1 MSQDK
6 LAALL
11 QVSEGNINTEILFSI
26 NLPSHILAKYQNLRN
41 SLLNSSEFSL
51 PKFETC
57 YSPRLSNSL
66 KFSYLKFSK
75 HCLVSMQHLHDKTV
89 LLINSFNFPNL
100 SSHSHLINKD
110 FRDIGNNE
118 DQVKD
123 LTELTDEVK
132 AFERKIN
139 ENLET
144 IKVGISG
151 FLNKVTSDAG
161 MRNQQSVP
169 GSPVLGNDF
178 GGRAG
183 DEKIR
188 LELMELKRENE
199 ELKRQFEIKIASAR
213 ENWELELD
221 SIKNTFEGNI
231 KDLVEKH
238 DKDIIILNKDNK
250 QTLDACKR
258 KFQNIID
265 KLKDEKNELN
275 DKILVFTAKNSE
287 ESNFTE
293 KIMNQLDEL
302 FERFMMKETRCVVS
316 GMKEKIMMRLDSL
329 TKYFESINQKSYHV
343 KPNKKS
349 FNLKEKLIENNIVL
363 KEFEEARSKL
373 MQHFLES
380 PKNNKI
386 KSNTT
391 RF

>member
-11 QVSEGNINTEILFSI
+11 QVSEGKLQTEILFSI

-41 SLLNSSEFSL
+41 SLLNSSDFSL

-66 KFSYLKFSK
+66 KLSYLKFSK
-75 HCLVSMQHLHDKTV
+75 HCLISMQHIHDKTV

-110 FRDIGNNE
+110 FADIGKNE

-123 LTELTDEVK
+123 LTELTDEVE

-151 FLNKVTSDAG
+151 FLNKAAGDAG
-161 MRNQQSVP
+161 IRSHQSIA
-169 GSPVLGNDF
+169 GSPLLGNDL
-178 GGRAG
+178 GIRVG
-183 DEKIR
+183 DEKGR
-188 LELMELKRENE
+188 LEMMELRRENE
-199 ELKRQFEIKIASAR
+199 ELKREFEMKIERAR
-213 ENWELELD
+213 ENWEVELD
-221 SIKNTFEGNI
+221 SIKSQYENNI
-231 KDLVEKH
+231 KDLIEKH
-238 DKDIIILNKDNK
+238 DKDILLSNQDNK
-250 QTLDACKR
+250 QSLDACKR

-265 KLKDEKNELN
+265 KLKEEKNELN
-275 DKILVFTAKNSE
+275 DKILVITSKNSE

-293 KIMNQLDEL
+293 KIMNHLDEL
-302 FERFMMKETRCVVS
+302 FERFMIKETRCVVS

-329 TKYFESINQKSYHV
+329 TKYLENINQKSYQV
-343 KPNKKS
+343 KPNKKIPS
-349 FNLKEKLIENNIVL
+349 LKEKLIENNIVL

-380 PKNNKI
+380 PRNRKI
-386 KSNTT
+386 QSNTT